1 MTAHLITGAG
11 SGIGAAVAR
20 RLVARGDDL
29 WLLVRDAAR
38 ARQLRERFPDAHTVV
53 ADLNE
58 PERMSWALDQQ
69 QLPASID
76 SLLHIAGMVELGR
89 IETMQVATWR
99 QTLAVNTIAP
109 AELTRL
115 LLPALREARGHVVFV
130 NSGAGLHASAEWS
143 AYAASKF
150 GLRAV
155 ADALRAEVRADGIR
169 VTTVYPG
176 RTATPM
182 QQKVHAQEGREYDAA
197 EWIDPESVAD
207 AIVAALDLP
216 RDAELTELTVRP
228 GPR

>member
-20 RLVARGDDL
+20 RLADRGDTL
-29 WLLVRDAAR
+29 WLLARDAGRAR
-38 ARQLRERFPDAHTVV
+38 ALREQFPGAQTLV
-53 ADLNE
+53 ADLLE
-58 PERMSWALDQQ
+58 PERMSWAFGQQ

-76 SLLHIAGMVELGR
+76 SLLHIAGVVELGR
-89 IETMQVATWR
+89 LDELQVATWR

-115 LLPALREARGHVVFV
+115 MLPSLGAAKGQVVFV
-130 NSGAGLHASAEWS
+130 NSGAGLHASAEWG

-150 GLRAV
+150 ALRAV
-155 ADALRAEVRADGIR
+155 ADALRAEVRDDGIR

-182 QQKVHAQEGREYDAA
+182 QQKVHAQEGRDYDAA
-197 EWIDPESVAD
+197 DWIDPESVATT
-207 AIVAALDLP
+207 ILTALDLP